1 MQARIRPSTDLLRG
15 PVSCRQVDLLL
26 PAGARGAGKGN
37 QEHGIPQT
45 ELPALVNMSGDFKL
59 SATLR
64 GHEEDVSYF
73 HHVPSL
79 EGVPPFGVHPTRPI
93 DTPPLSFS

>member
-1 MQARIRPSTDLLRG
+1 MQARISPSTGLLRG
-15 PVSCRQVDLLL
+15 PLNYRRVDLLL
-26 PAGARGAGKGN
+26 PAGARGAGKGD

-64 GHEEDVSYF
+64 GHEEDVSDF
-73 HHVPSL
+73 DHFPSL
-79 EGVPPFGVHPTRPI
+79 EGVSPFGVHPLCLL
-93 DTPPLSFS
+93 DAPPLSFR